1 MRWLKIR
8 FGPFLRWSLIFVF
21 IWCRCATTPLCYSI
35 ILDLLVLQQTSVL
48 PFLHPFHDLL
58 PFSSLFSQP
67 LSPTFFILNLPPFA
81 LTFGNL
87 ISKRVHICSSPAL
100 PGKIRTCSCRG
111 LNAAMTFKC
120 ASFFFSFFFQE
131 RFCLVLCA
139 TSLTFCL
146 WLLYLSL
153 PDYFHASVHP
163 SINPSI
169 NRLRTETQVQLN
181 CPVYGE
187 HAVIAFCTV
196 PPFPSF
202 VFFKY
207 KFQLL
212 HLCYPPNSLLSSSI
226 YPQQQSGVL
235 EPFNGNNV
243 VTHRA

>member
-1 MRWLKIR
+1 M
-8 FGPFLRWSLIFVF
+8 
-21 IWCRCATTPLCYSI
+21 
-35 ILDLLVLQQTSVL
+35 LQQTSVL
-48 PFLHPFHDLL
+48 PFSHLFHDLL
-58 PFSSLFSQP
+58 PF
-67 LSPTFFILNLPPFA
+67 PTFFILNLPPFA

-87 ISKRVHICSSPAL
+87 ISTRVHICSSSAA
-100 PGKIRTCSCRG
+100 PGKIRTCSCQG
-111 LNAAMTFKC
+111 LNDMPL
-120 ASFFFSFFFQE
+120 FFQE

-153 PDYFHASVHP
+153 PDFFHPSVHP

-169 NRLRTETQVQLN
+169 NRLRTETQVQLY

-196 PPFPSF
+196 PPFFSF
-202 VFFKY
+202 Y

-212 HLCYPPNSLLSSSI
+212 PLCYPPDSLLYSSL
-226 YPQQQSGVL
+226 YPQQQSGVS

-243 VTHRA
+243 VTQRAWLLRFK